1 MFLLGHSG
9 LIYIAIEHI
18 GLIYFTI
25 VYLGLIYAGVFAI
38 ISIAEISL
46 INNYQSLDES
56 SLLCNI
62 CQFIIALIPLI
73 IGIILSRIFKVKK
86 QKDLKSYMA

>member
-25 VYLGLIYAGVFAI
+25 VYLGLIYFTINYLGLIYFTFGISKPVSMMVVETSTSISPAI
-38 ISIAEISL
+38 
-46 INNYQSLDES
+46 
-56 SLLCNI
+56 
-62 CQFIIALIPLI
+62 
-73 IGIILSRIFKVKK
+73 
-86 QKDLKSYMA
+86 